1 MNTRVMHIL
10 TGALFALAGILTL
23 IEGVCNMRASNIFI
37 GISFVVVGALYFIR
51 KKKMSVDKKSN
62 QW

>member
-37 GISFVVVGALYFIR
+37 GIGFVVVGALYVIR
-51 KKKMSVDKKSN
+51 RKEI
-62 QW
+62 Q